1 MSSNLTTKLDGLPSE
16 VAPGGSV
23 SHETAAQAHRR
34 LSCGAADRV
43 RLEQWVR
50 ASTAAHRLVLRSRI
64 VLLLADGQSQAGV
77 ARALGV
83 SRDTVARWA
92 RRFSEGG
99 VDALQRDRPG
109 RGRRPGRNRQHVAR
123 VLEALRSAPPGTW
136 TVRTLAAHV
145 GVSAASVQRIWRE
158 RTLAL
163 ERQAPGQFLSH
174 AGVLDANAAGKTLAS
189 SEDGDVA
196 PSAMQRTV

>member
-1 MSSNLTTKLDGLPSE
+1 MN
-16 VAPGGSV
+16 
-23 SHETAAQAHRR
+23 HETAEHGSGR
-34 LSCGAADRV
+34 LACSAADRL

-64 VLLLADGQSQAGV
+64 VLLLIDGQSQAGV

-83 SRDTVARWA
+83 SRDTVSRWA
-92 RRFSEGG
+92 RRFAEGG
-99 VDALQRDRPG
+99 VEALRHDRPG

-123 VLEALRSAPPGTW
+123 VLEALRTAPPGTW

-158 RTLAL
+158 RTLSL
-163 ERQAPGQFLSH
+163 ELQAPGQFLSH
-174 AGVLDANAAGKTLAS
+174 VGVLDASSAGKTLAS
-189 SEDGDVA
+189 SDDGEAV
-196 PSAMQRTV
+196 PSAMPRTV